1 MPSVGLLALRLAL
14 AVVFV
19 AHGLH
24 KLAGVFTGPGVGP
37 GGIEATAATYAAMG
51 LRPAFVL
58 AVVGGLVQLIGGFCI
73 GVGFFARWAAVAVAA
88 YVVIGI
94 WVEHRHWGLFL
105 NWVVE
110 PGRGHG
116 TEYSLVLTAALLCL
130 MLVGAGDFSVD
141 GLRAKTAAS
150 RAAGRARLRRQ

>member
-58 AVVGGLVQLIGGFCI
+58 AVVGGLVQLIGGFCV
-73 GVGFFARWAAVAVAA
+73 GVGFFARWAAAAVAA